1 MIVTRSPSWKY
12 SVAFRRGC
20 PVRAPRDS
28 SSAAATGAAVLNR
41 PLVSLRRYGS
51 TFQATLTASQAPALV
66 AENRHTARYRRPRR
80 LYGSTWRSLGV
91 WAMAVVYRLRRCRA
105 GTR

>member
-1 MIVTRSPSWKY
+1 MSGYLRRLWYQAGFVGQPRFEAMIVTRSPSWKY

-41 PLVSLRRYGS
+41 PLVSFSRYGS
-51 TFQATLTASQAPALV
+51 TFQATLTESQAPALV
-66 AENRHTARYRRPRR
+66 AENRHSARYRRPRR
-80 LYGSTWRSLGV
+80 
-91 WAMAVVYRLRRCRA
+91 
-105 GTR
+105 